1 MLDPRISY
9 EALKD
14 EFEDDHDRTLLN
26 QLEASKLALCSH
38 FDTKYSSIQSPSR
51 LSAMASSSMLSITSE
66 SNTGSPTKN
75 YTARFQQKCVAS
87 DELTEFW
94 NLPQEDF
101 QSCDPVRW
109 WYGHRAQFPNLY
121 HLARDILSI
130 PGISFFFLFIFF
142 IKISCI
148 LGSAVAVERIFSGG
162 RDTISLRRASLKP
175 ETIRV
180 LMLVKR
186 KLILKRKSQ
195 SRRR

>member
-26 QLEASKLALCSH
+26 QLEASKLALRSH

-51 LSAMASSSMLSITSE
+51 LSATASSSMLSITSE

-75 YTARFQQKCVAS
+75 YTARFQRKRVTS

-109 WYGHRAQFPNLY
+109 WYGRRAQFPNLY

-130 PGISFFFLFIFF
+130 PGISFFFYL
-142 IKISCI
+142 S
-148 LGSAVAVERIFSGG
+148 SS
-162 RDTISLRRASLKP
+162 
-175 ETIRV
+175 
-180 LMLVKR
+180 
-186 KLILKRKSQ
+186 
-195 SRRR
+195 